1 MLLSP
6 EPYRTR
12 VPVLVKDR
20 YRSGLTTDH
29 MLAEFIYRYAWQVH
43 GVYSLRP
50 IIIAHLEFKICP
62 TKNTTLTQLP
72 YKTRVFGVF
81 LQK

>member
-1 MLLSP
+1 MFLSP

-43 GVYSLRP
+43 GVYTP
-50 IIIAHLEFKICP
+50 K
-62 TKNTTLTQLP
+62 
-72 YKTRVFGVF
+72 
-81 LQK
+81 